1 MKDPAKRAL
10 DAYRKAMSREEAYD
24 AAYRTLANATLA
36 VKRAEERLETARA
49 SKTNAAALVHREAA
63 AFVDALRNA
72 EEAYAAAEATGTV
85 PDRGPTELN
94 DVNRESISRQAD
106 KASELRSWLKLLD

>member
-1 MKDPAKRAL
+1 
-10 DAYRKAMSREEAYD
+10 MSREEAYD
-24 AAYRTLANATLA
+24 AAYRALSNTTLA
-36 VKRAEERLETARA
+36 VKRAEEQLEAAREA
-49 SKTNAAALVHREAA
+49 KADAAALVHREAG

-72 EEAYAAAEATGTV
+72 EEAYAAAEAAGTV
-85 PDRGPTELN
+85 SGRGPTELN